1 MLVASIKLIR
11 TTGENTSGSATLLL
25 EHRTVFFSF
34 KASPEYSW
42 RSGETG
48 PGLQEEGVSVE
59 ALPPFNNRS
68 DITLAP
74 VGGVKGQSLPERR

>member
-1 MLVASIKLIR
+1 MLVASIKVIR
-11 TTGENTSGSATLLL
+11 TTGENTKQ
-25 EHRTVFFSF
+25 FFFPF
-34 KASPEYSW
+34 KANPEYSW
-42 RSGETG
+42 RCGETG
-48 PGLQEEGVSVE
+48 PGLQEEGLSVE